1 MTDPL
6 KELDKALGIVSDV
19 DKLQNEPWNYE
30 HKPKQE
36 IIVEDSPMLS
46 GEEWLGKDGLAEVEA
61 NIEADYVYQRETF
74 YTLVEKG
81 STAIDGILELAKEG
95 EHPRGYEVAGNLIK
109 QVAEVT
115 EKLGDLQEKM
125 KRLKEVPDNAP
136 KNVTNALFVG
146 STAELQKLIKGKK
159 SE

>member
-1 MTDPL
+1 MADPL

-61 NIEADYVYQRETF
+61 NIEADYIYQRETF

-81 STAIDGILELAKEG
+81 STAIDGYSSLRKKENTP
-95 EHPRGYEVAGNLIK
+95 EDTK
-109 QVAEVT
+109 
-115 EKLGDLQEKM
+115 
-125 KRLKEVPDNAP
+125 
-136 KNVTNALFVG
+136 
-146 STAELQKLIKGKK
+146 
-159 SE
+159 

>member
-1 MTDPL
+1 MVDPL

-61 NIEADYVYQRETF
+61 NIEADYIYQRETF

-95 EHPRGYEVAGNLIK
+95 EHPRAYEVAGNLIK

>member
-1 MTDPL
+1 M
-6 KELDKALGIVSDV
+6 SDV

-61 NIEADYVYQRETF
+61 NIEADYIYQRETF